1 MVLILKSG
9 PINSWLEEIKRPINY
24 LHALIGRALSRK
36 PLWSGAGEF
45 NVVVDDDDKTK
56 LGKVSELSEVVL
68 TQLLH
73 KDSLIRM
80 DVKE

>member
-1 MVLILKSG
+1 MPERRLVFNYVKNLS
-9 PINSWLEEIKRPINY
+9 SSIK
-24 LHALIGRALSRK
+24 
-36 PLWSGAGEF
+36 SGAGEF
-45 NVVVDDDDKTK
+45 NVVVDDEDKTK

-80 DVKE
+80 DAKD

>member
-1 MVLILKSG
+1 MPERRLVFNYVKNLS
-9 PINSWLEEIKRPINY
+9 SSIK
-24 LHALIGRALSRK
+24 
-36 PLWSGAGEF
+36 SGAGEF
-45 NVVVDDDDKTK
+45 NVVVDDEDKTK

>member
-1 MVLILKSG
+1 MPERRLVFNYVKNLS
-9 PINSWLEEIKRPINY
+9 SSIK
-24 LHALIGRALSRK
+24 
-36 PLWSGAGEF
+36 SGAGEF

-80 DVKE
+80 DAKE

>member
-1 MVLILKSG
+1 MPERRLVFNYVKNLS
-9 PINSWLEEIKRPINY
+9 SSIK
-24 LHALIGRALSRK
+24 
-36 PLWSGAGEF
+36 SGAGEF
-45 NVVVDDDDKTK
+45 NVVVDDEDKTK

-80 DVKE
+80 DAKE